1 MGEKMGI
8 SVVKQ
13 DFMAGSALLLSRLV
27 SNFVFVGCS
36 AAKILPVAIKGQR
49 FGAFCTSVMRCSHS
63 TLLLKKIKT
72 TKTYEKHN
80 PQIPSFPWLKFTM
93 RLGS

>member
-49 FGAFCTSVMRCSHS
+49 FGAFCMSVMRCSHS
-63 TLLLKKIKT
+63 TLLLKKKNN
-72 TKTYEKHN
+72 KN
-80 PQIPSFPWLKFTM
+80 L
-93 RLGS
+93 